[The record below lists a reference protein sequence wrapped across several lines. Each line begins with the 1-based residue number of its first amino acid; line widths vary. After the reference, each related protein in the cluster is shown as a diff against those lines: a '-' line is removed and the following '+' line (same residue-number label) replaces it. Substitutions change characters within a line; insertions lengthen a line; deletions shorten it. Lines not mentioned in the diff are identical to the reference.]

1 MVGLYIF
8 LLGLVLP
15 QFLMAFA
22 WRSSVSIRGILLPMR
37 RMRALIALREAA
49 GDRSEVTWAGRLLW
63 SSRCRGEGKAPSPHP
78 TDFPL
83 ASTAQHRLLVLGQS
97 GKILA
102 PPWCEALQP
111 AKPFLSF
118 LAALCP
124 CVRSQSRP
132 ARSEDRGRV
141 TGTVPAAVT
150 TFVAIGT
157 SLLKRLQDHEGDRVE
172 TYRELESVLW
182 GDDGCLTSGVVNRLI
197 AEALSDMRAAQ
208 GVTGDVKMAASDVLV
223 ALARSHFHFV
233 MSELQSHLKA
243 MRKVPDEIVLLT
255 LGKMARRYALRC
267 IPFVGMTLLAL
278 RAVLTQVGS
287 GEVLHAVCSGE
298 CRLLGWGPRGRGG
311 LRCLP
316 VISEGTRWV

>member
-1 MVGLYIF
+1 MVGLYMF

-37 RMRALIALREAA
+37 RMRALIAL
-49 GDRSEVTWAGRLLW
+49 
-63 SSRCRGEGKAPSPHP
+63 
-78 TDFPL
+78 
-83 ASTAQHRLLVLGQS
+83 
-97 GKILA
+97 
-102 PPWCEALQP
+102 
-111 AKPFLSF
+111 
-118 LAALCP
+118 CP

-132 ARSEDRGRV
+132 ARSEDGGRV

-150 TFVAIGT
+150 TLVAVGT

-233 MSELQSHLKA
+233 MSELQSQLKA

-267 IPFVGMTLLAL
+267 IPFAGMTLLAPAR
-278 RAVLTQVGS
+278 RAD
-287 GEVLHAVCSGE
+287 
-298 CRLLGWGPRGRGG
+298 PGG
-311 LRCLP
+311 LEML
-316 VISEGTRWV
+316 VSQHQQNSEGFSITVANQTKKKTTKMGISISGRFQKLEGKGGEEEEEEE

>member
-1 MVGLYIF
+1 MPLGSV
-8 LLGLVLP
+8 LLSGGICRAELSP
-15 QFLMAFA
+15 Q
-22 WRSSVSIRGILLPMR
+22 W
-37 RMRALIALREAA
+37 
-49 GDRSEVTWAGRLLW
+49 
-63 SSRCRGEGKAPSPHP
+63 
-78 TDFPL
+78 
-83 ASTAQHRLLVLGQS
+83 
-97 GKILA
+97 
-102 PPWCEALQP
+102 
-111 AKPFLSF
+111 
-118 LAALCP
+118 
-124 CVRSQSRP
+124 SRP

-278 RAVLTQVGS
+278 RAVLTQRERGGCEPAAIPNCSECVGGA
-287 GEVLHAVCSGE
+287 GEGQEVSVGRTRQRCTE
-298 CRLLGWGPRGRGG
+298 KLLGPFPWFLFPRFP
-311 LRCLP
+311 LL
-316 VISEGTRWV
+316 WD

>member
-1 MVGLYIF
+1 
-8 LLGLVLP
+8 
-15 QFLMAFA
+15 MAFA

-37 RMRALIALREAA
+37 RMRALI
-49 GDRSEVTWAGRLLW
+49 
-63 SSRCRGEGKAPSPHP
+63 
-78 TDFPL
+78 
-83 ASTAQHRLLVLGQS
+83 
-97 GKILA
+97 
-102 PPWCEALQP
+102 
-111 AKPFLSF
+111 
-118 LAALCP
+118 ALCP

>member
-1 MVGLYIF
+1 MVGFYIF

-37 RMRALIALREAA
+37 RMRALIGAQNGPSPPR
-49 GDRSEVTWAGRLLW
+49 W
-63 SSRCRGEGKAPSPHP
+63 SSHCRGEGKAPSPHP